1 MESLIYEDSP
11 LADYLEDEGER
22 DQDWTPQKVD
32 TSAPLSDAVPDFA
45 PRRTS
50 SIQNRIRKRLPA
62 PLVINSLRETSTL
75 GKIHR
80 TCSSAVSSHIGKRDN
95 ERFLEQF
102 GYVIVAS
109 RLLDEYNT
117 SSHVSATNHALP
129 YAPGFEPLSF
139 TTTVGLTG
147 AVVTAATSFSIVG
160 MIHWSRSRSG
170 VGMNPRRIAVLLF
183 VLPLVGIVFYAFARR
198 QWLKFVRHQAVQETS
213 LFVNHAQNFDS
224 VMSSSIL
231 FIQEVELVSR
241 GYRISTPLPPISR
254 LEETTQARRCM
265 RLRRTI
271 SECLFTVLNR
281 YIQAQ
286 HSIGLLT
293 DPSNLEKYYDIYE
306 ISTEELREAR
316 SAPSETPV
324 DDQYSLRF
332 LRTLIG
338 RLYTV
343 RKSILCCLLALKA
356 EGSSADIVTWTS
368 AVEEVRDL
376 ATITGDATRRITDI
390 LNEQDREAP
399 PASPLPA
406 ASSTGRD
413 TLRAQARRLNS
424 LSQGI
429 RALHAK
435 MHVMREESDGNISQ
449 EGATDYEIGVSMM
462 AQYESIGS
470 DIRGLL
476 QEWEAGKAALLSS
489 FEHPNGSERFSRA
502 SSDVKLPLSP
512 LSPTSSLGGITAVD
526 GSPTAALRA
535 LNGET
540 TSSTSHAENVN
551 EMEEIFEAIVM
562 PTSRKRQSLTREER
576 IARVKEDRA
585 RQAAARERTD
595 ASTNMLKELETVI
608 KHRPQLNKSH
618 RVTSI

>member
-1 MESLIYEDSP
+1 M
-11 LADYLEDEGER
+11 
-22 DQDWTPQKVD
+22 
-32 TSAPLSDAVPDFA
+32 
-45 PRRTS
+45 
-50 SIQNRIRKRLPA
+50 
-62 PLVINSLRETSTL
+62 
-75 GKIHR
+75 
-80 TCSSAVSSHIGKRDN
+80 
-95 ERFLEQF
+95 
-102 GYVIVAS
+102 
-109 RLLDEYNT
+109 NT
-117 SSHVSATNHALP
+117 
-129 YAPGFEPLSF
+129 G
-139 TTTVGLTG
+139 
-147 AVVTAATSFSIVG
+147 
-160 MIHWSRSRSG
+160 
-170 VGMNPRRIAVLLF
+170 
-183 VLPLVGIVFYAFARR
+183 
-198 QWLKFVRHQAVQETS
+198 
-213 LFVNHAQNFDS
+213 
-224 VMSSSIL
+224 
-231 FIQEVELVSR
+231 
-241 GYRISTPLPPISR
+241 
-254 LEETTQARRCM
+254 
-265 RLRRTI
+265 
-271 SECLFTVLNR
+271 
-281 YIQAQ
+281 
-286 HSIGLLT
+286 
-293 DPSNLEKYYDIYE
+293 
-306 ISTEELREAR
+306 
-316 SAPSETPV
+316 
-324 DDQYSLRF
+324 
-332 LRTLIG
+332 
-338 RLYTV
+338 
-343 RKSILCCLLALKA
+343 
-356 EGSSADIVTWTS
+356 
-368 AVEEVRDL
+368 
-376 ATITGDATRRITDI
+376 
-390 LNEQDREAP
+390 EAP

-489 FEHPNGSERFSRA
+489 FEHPNGSERFSRS